1 MNDYIDAIIKV
12 KVPKWQIGQKV
23 QIYFPDSMC
32 TKGICEEGAETFTL
46 LQVKELFDLN
56 VKLIDEVEN
65 LKNERPQ
72 GNWKFRNDNS
82 LIPTGY
88 YECDR
93 CEIGKEL
100 TKTNFCPY
108 CGADMRGD

>member
-1 MNDYIDAIIKV
+1 MI
-12 KVPKWQIGQKV
+12 
-23 QIYFPDSMC
+23 PD
-32 TKGICEEGAETFTL
+32 
-46 LQVKELFDLN
+46 
-56 VKLIDEVEN
+56 N
-65 LKNERPQ
+65 LYYCQLAKAH
-72 GNWKFRNDNS
+72 WKFRNDNS

-108 CGADMRGD
+108 CGADMREED

>member
-1 MNDYIDAIIKV
+1 MNDYIDTIIKV
-12 KVPKWQIGQKV
+12 KVPKWQIGQKA

-32 TKGICEEGAETFTL
+32 TKGICEEVVDNAPTVPLPDFKDGYKQAILDGKT
-46 LQVKELFDLN
+46 QYQ
-56 VKLIDEVEN
+56 
-65 LKNERPQ
+65 RPQ